1 MNIKYSG
8 IDQVLAALREGKP
21 VIISDA
27 EDRENEGDAIIAAQF
42 ATPEWVA
49 WMVRYTSGYLCAPMS
64 EERANQL
71 DLPLMWL
78 NSEDPHQTAYTVSVH
93 AANRKSTGILS
104 CNVRSAQRRRYA
116 SRDQRPCDYRRS

>member
-64 EERANQL
+64 EDRANQL
-71 DLPLMWL
+71 ELPLMWL
-78 NSEDPHQTAYTVSVH
+78 NSEDPHQTAYTVSVD
-93 AANRKSTGILS
+93 AANRKSTGI
-104 CNVRSAQRRRYA
+104 
-116 SRDQRPCDYRRS
+116 